1 MVDPSEYKKGIL
13 FTVGCYIIWGLFPL
27 YWYPLGALDPL
38 QTLAQRICWSALFA
52 ALLVIFLRE
61 GRSVYKAFCQKR
73 TLTILALSAFML
85 SMNWLIY
92 LWAIAHHH
100 VLDASLGY
108 FITPIFSIFL
118 GRVFFKESL
127 NLMQYVALALA
138 AGAIL
143 WLTWLAGTVPYVAIG
158 LATSFGLYG
167 LLRKLAPLGAI
178 PGLAVETFL
187 MTPLA
192 ALYLIFEGTQG
203 RLLFA
208 SLPTVS
214 MLILLCS
221 GVVTSIPLLMFAAGA
236 KRIPLSLLGIIQ
248 YISPTIQF
256 ALGIVV
262 FNEVFEWHRFMGFM
276 LVWAAVIL
284 YLLSGWYSKTHPRH
298 V

>member
-1 MVDPSEYKKGIL
+1 MVDPSAYKKGIL
-13 FTVGCYIIWGLFPL
+13 FTVVCYIIWGLFPL
-27 YWYPLGALDPL
+27 YWYPLGSLDPL

-52 ALLVIFLRE
+52 TLLVIFLRE
-61 GRSVYKAFCQKR
+61 GRSVYKAFSQKR
-73 TLTILALSAFML
+73 TLTILGLSAFML

-92 LWAIAHHH
+92 LWAIANHH

-108 FITPIFSIFL
+108 FMTPIFSIFL

-127 NLMQYVALALA
+127 NKLQYAALALA

-143 WLTWLAGTVPYVAIG
+143 WLTWLAGTIPYVAIG
-158 LATSFGLYG
+158 LTLSFGCYG

-192 ALYLIFEGTQG
+192 ALYLIYEGLHG
-203 RLLFA
+203 RLMFA
-208 SLPTVS
+208 SLPTTA
-214 MLILLCS
+214 MLVLLFS
-221 GVVTSIPLLMFAAGA
+221 GVVTSIPLLLFSAGA

-256 ALGIVV
+256 ILGIVV
-262 FNEVFEWHRFMGFM
+262 FNEVFEWNRFMGFV

-284 YLLSGWYSKTHPRH
+284 YLLSGWYSKTHPKH
-298 V
+298 G